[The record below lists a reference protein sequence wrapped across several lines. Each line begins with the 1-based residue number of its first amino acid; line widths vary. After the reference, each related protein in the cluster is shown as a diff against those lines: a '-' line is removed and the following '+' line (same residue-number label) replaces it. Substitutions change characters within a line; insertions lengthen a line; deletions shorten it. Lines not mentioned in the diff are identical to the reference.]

1 MNSTC
6 LVKKTPVD
14 YKFLHQF
21 STASE
26 LEVLSARLKR
36 KNKSDVFQAE
46 QQSELFSFLVLVAV
60 ISHLCVCHTIKIT
73 IYFYITLLLGFPIT
87 SSFFCEY
94 F

>member
-1 MNSTC
+1 MSRQ
-6 LVKKTPVD
+6 KTPVD

-46 QQSELFSFLVLVAV
+46 EILAEKKVSCFLF
-60 ISHLCVCHTIKIT
+60 
-73 IYFYITLLLGFPIT
+73 
-87 SSFFCEY
+87 
-94 F
+94 